1 MPPSEFL
8 VLRTFF
14 QIHFA
19 QQPGILE
26 DLIPKMRKINSGAP
40 LPASIKEILN
50 DSSPA
55 IYLLNRLLDP
65 SFHCVIDK
73 KAEKQTKA
81 IEELYNEFKQVSEKF
96 SDEVDLLAMTSAISA
111 FHRHE
116 TNYIKVFDYILEN
129 SPDNKSSRILIKFLD
144 KKALHVSCPYT
155 EYEEADDAD
164 FSEVDLNDV
173 DKDILVRMRQPETLE
188 EIIAK
193 AEAHSSDCLMALYLA
208 ACGTLTREDLLLKA
222 PEFLNSNIVSDPVA
236 IGPNDYITESLKDG
250 LKLPDY
256 TNEPHYN
263 YSYKKMPKLIR
274 DKKVTGATKCDELI
288 VNREYA
294 CLCYDPGAE
303 KHIDHDKAVS
313 LGYLMGAAEF
323 LHNQDVPLTN
333 FFKACTQL
341 NTGHLHPSIV
351 NSLRDVYDYQCEDIY
366 NLLKAAPSAIPVV
379 SARMN
384 NALFLLQSY
393 YYSTYA
399 SAFIRLTAEGVRT
412 FPHAEFIP
420 ECLQYVEQ
428 HILENGKQNFERL
441 VKAIQPAIDAVN
453 ERKELQGTIR
463 EDDSLLLNKFSK
475 FYKEYIRK
483 FHPLFFWRP
492 KEPLFYE
499 GLEWPVIYE
508 SIISEAVQEFGV
520 PEYDE
525 EIVKYQT
532 PILNGLLVKTLE
544 ELAGIQYSETSE
556 IEDAFYHIDLTNNR
570 VDIELK
576 RRPKSTSSTEPN

>member
-1 MPPSEFL
+1 MPLSEEF
-8 VLRTFF
+8 VLRSFF
-14 QIHFA
+14 KIHFA
-19 QQPGILE
+19 QQPEILE
-26 DLIPKMRKINSGAP
+26 DLLPKMKKISREAP

-50 DSSPA
+50 DSSPG

-65 SFHCVIDK
+65 SFHYTPDK
-73 KAEKQTKA
+73 KVEKKTKE
-81 IEELYNEFKQVSEKF
+81 IDQLYEEFKKVSEKYN
-96 SDEVDLLAMTSAISA
+96 DDVDFMAMVAAISA
-111 FHRHE
+111 FQRHE
-116 TNYIKVFDYILEN
+116 TNYQKIFDYILEN
-129 SPDNKSSRILIKFLD
+129 SPDNQSSRILIKFLD

-155 EYEEADDAD
+155 QYEEVDDGD

-173 DKDILVRMRQPETLE
+173 DNEILVRMRKPETLE
-188 EIIAK
+188 EVIAK

-222 PEFLNSNIVSDPVA
+222 PEFLNTNIVSDPVA
-236 IGPNDYITESLKDG
+236 IGPNDYVTESLKDG

-256 TNEPHYN
+256 TNEPHFN
-263 YSYKKMPKLIR
+263 YSYKKMPKIIR
-274 DKKVTGATKCDELI
+274 DKKVSGATKCDELV

-351 NSLRDVYDYQCEDIY
+351 NALRDVYDYQCEDIY
-366 NLLKAAPSAIPVV
+366 NLLKTAPSAIPVV
-379 SARMN
+379 SDRMN
-384 NALFLLQSY
+384 NALFLQQSY

-412 FPHAEFIP
+412 FPHAEYIP
-420 ECLQYVEQ
+420 ECLEYVEK
-428 HILENGKQNFERL
+428 HIPENGKFNYERL
-441 VKAIQPAIDAVN
+441 IKAIQPAIDAVN
-453 ERKELQGTIR
+453 ERKEMQGTIK

-483 FHPLFFWRP
+483 FHPLYFWRP
-492 KEPLFYE
+492 IEPLFYE
-499 GLEWPVIYE
+499 GLEWQVIYE
-508 SIISEAVQEFGV
+508 SILSDAVKEFGV
-520 PEYDE
+520 PEYDDE
-525 EIVKYQT
+525 NVKYQT

-544 ELAGIQYSETSE
+544 ELAAIEYSETSE
-556 IEDAFYHIDLTNNR
+556 IEDAYYHINLSNNR
-570 VDIELK
+570 VDIVLK
-576 RRPKSTSSTEPN
+576 RRPKTAKKETQ